1 MSADLLASQLVC
13 CQVLWEL
20 LTHEVPFRG
29 LEGLAVAWLVVG
41 RGVVSGA
48 HTGVVPHW
56 DWMQHTVWSGV
67 MCVLCAWCV
76 LKWCISGSTL

>member
-48 HTGVVPHW
+48 T
-56 DWMQHTVWSGV
+56 
-67 MCVLCAWCV
+67 LEWCTILYGLV
-76 LKWCISGSTL
+76 